1 MATSL
6 GITIRYKDRKTITR
20 SKKLDNPISQQE
32 DLYKES
38 KQIFLKNWNGDSVR
52 LLGVTGSDLIENKQ
66 AVKQLDL
73 FSYEKDAEKEPL
85 LETLN
90 QLRQKYGDSIIDR
103 AGEKMTKMEHQDPI
117 TIRNKL

>member
-1 MATSL
+1 M
-6 GITIRYKDRKTITR
+6 
-20 SKKLDNPISQQE
+20 NPISQQE

-52 LLGVTGSDLIENKQ
+52 LLGVTGSDLIEKKQ

-73 FSYEKDAEKEPL
+73 FSYEKDAQKEPL

-90 QLRQKYGDSIIDR
+90 QLRLKYGDISSIEQ
-103 AGEKMTKMEHQDPI
+103 EKK
-117 TIRNKL
+117 